1 MSWIEVQQ
9 GPAFGFT
16 VVGLIVVFGPLVA
29 ERLRLPGLLG
39 LLFGG
44 AVIGPNILDI
54 LPSFT
59 ALESIGSIGVLYLI
73 FLAGL
78 QLDIESFMRYRRISA
93 GFGLMTAF
101 IPLVLGTGVAMA
113 LGIDF
118 TAALLIGSFWA
129 SFTLITYP
137 TVSHYGLTRNRA
149 VAAIVGASSITDTIS
164 LIILALI
171 VGAETGDSGGLRLV
185 LNIAIGLAVLAVWC
199 FVIVPWVA
207 RWFFTGIGQERTL
220 RFMLVLISLTSSA
233 VVAELVGIEALIG
246 AFFVGVGLN
255 RVVPNAS
262 PLMMMTD
269 FFGNAF
275 FIPTFLVSVGLL
287 FDPEVMFVWPTIRL
301 AIGFAAALI
310 VGKALAAWLSG
321 RIFDLTR
328 AEVGLMFSM
337 SIAQAAATL
346 AATIIGLETGLYGDD
361 VVNAVMVVV
370 AVSLVLTSIG
380 TGRFAPQIPVP
391 REEHRRVGEAVL
403 VPSDVDADAL
413 REVLKLAGR
422 LTDPVGGVIQPIV
435 VATSTRVEAVEQAH
449 RNQANADEILKRV
462 GQDVETELRI
472 DRSVAAGLN
481 RAAIQANSS
490 MLLLAWP
497 GPGNARSWLLG
508 ADYSEIIAATAL
520 PVGVAALHDNP
531 DAKGGRVVLIAQHDD
546 LVPGNRPTLRLG
558 IEIAT
563 MLRGRDDALILGPLP
578 PASLIEA
585 EIALPEHVE
594 HRAGLADIADWVAE
608 NTEPGDLVIIPFRD
622 IKLRPLAIK
631 TFESGRSVLA
641 VTHNP
646 ESQSALNGSTM
657 TLPVGGSIAP
667 T

>member
-1 MSWIEVQQ
+1 M
-9 GPAFGFT
+9 
-16 VVGLIVVFGPLVA
+16 
-29 ERLRLPGLLG
+29 
-39 LLFGG
+39 
-44 AVIGPNILDI
+44 
-54 LPSFT
+54 
-59 ALESIGSIGVLYLI
+59 LYLI

-207 RWFFTGIGQERTL
+207 RWFFTGMGQERTL